1 MAVRNQTRAHSE
13 SEMAFPSTREEAVAS
28 PSMKG
33 QCGRDLR
40 AELERAQ
47 ARLAELEATMNAIY
61 SGEVDALAVGGPQG
75 SRIFTL
81 QNPEEPY
88 RILAERMNEGVA
100 TLSAEGTILFCNR
113 RLAKMAE
120 LPAERLLGTPFVSR
134 LCDQERAAFAG
145 LVQMALQHDVRSE
158 GHLLQEKGSVLPVQI
173 SLSRILL
180 AESLQGIC
188 LVATDLSERARAEE
202 ELRLSRERQLRLKD
216 ELLSH
221 VSHELRT
228 PLASI
233 HQFTSILLDG
243 LSGPLSGEQNGILEI
258 ILKSANQLRTM
269 IDDLLETARIEA
281 GKAKLARSCVV
292 LPDAVQEAIEMLRAA
307 AAEKAIDLQRKGQD
321 EPLVYADPRRVL
333 QILLNLIGN
342 ALKFTPAGGHVE
354 VTYGIAPGDTGYAI
368 VAVKDDGCGIS
379 EPVQARV
386 FERLYQEECSA
397 DHGHE
402 GLGLGLAICRELV
415 TSHKGKIWVESR
427 PGAGSTFSFT
437 LPTYSLEK
445 ILSPALTEN
454 GTLRRAVSLILVRA
468 VPKPTAAAIEQWSRT
483 RRKLHELLCRCSL
496 PDKDVVLPSV
506 RAQPAGETFAV
517 LAGTD
522 ARGAEVLVQRIRQQM
537 KRCQE
542 LSENCVTQV
551 SCQVVRATQGVEVL
565 SNRSVEALAGEIA
578 RAVSQAMNMR
588 SRGDEQT

>member
-1 MAVRNQTRAHSE
+1 M
-13 SEMAFPSTREEAVAS
+13 AS
-28 PSMKG
+28 PSIKS

-40 AELERAQ
+40 SELERAQ
-47 ARLAELEATMNAIY
+47 ARLADLEATMNAIY
-61 SGEVDALAVGGPQG
+61 CGEVDALAVGGPQG

-100 TLSAEGTILFCNR
+100 TLSPEGTIHFCNR
-113 RLAKMAE
+113 RLAEMVG
-120 LPAERLLGTPFVSR
+120 LPAQGLLGLPFALR
-134 LCDQERAAFAG
+134 LCEEDRQGFAG
-145 LVQMALQHDVRSE
+145 LLQMALQNDVRSE
-158 GHLLQEKGSVLPVQI
+158 GRLLLDQRAVLPVQL

-180 AESLQGIC
+180 EKSGQGIC
-188 LVATDLSERARAEE
+188 LIATDLSQRARAEE

-228 PLASI
+228 PLACI

-243 LSGPLSGEQNGILEI
+243 LSGPLSGEQNGVLEI

-281 GKAKLARSCVV
+281 GKARIARSCVA

-354 VTYGIAPGDTGYAI
+354 VTYGIAPGDPDYAI

-386 FERLYQEECSA
+386 FERLYQEEFSA

-402 GLGLGLAICRELV
+402 GLGLGLAICKELV
-415 TSHKGKIWVESR
+415 TSHKGKIWVESQ

-437 LPTYSLEK
+437 LPTYSLKK
-445 ILSPALTEN
+445 ILSPVLTEN

-468 VPKPTAAAIEQWSRT
+468 VPKPTAAAIEQWSST

-517 LAGTD
+517 LAGAD

-537 KRCQE
+537 RRCQE

-551 SCQVVRATQGVEVL
+551 SCQVVRAAQEVEVL
-565 SNRSVEALAGEIA
+565 TNRGVEAVAGEIA
-578 RAVSQAMNMR
+578 LAVSQAMNMR
-588 SRGDEQT
+588 SRSR